1 MNKGDSVVWVKRP
14 GAFKWATIVEVK
26 ADGKHVAIRPS
37 GLANNSKPYAV
48 RVVPVE
54 QVHP

>member
-14 GAFKWATIVEVK
+14 GSFKWATIVEVK
-26 ADGKHVAIRPS
+26 ADGKHIAIRPS